1 MHMIF
6 IGVPPY
12 SYAELYLGVYDLDR
26 SCVRSDHRKDG

>member
-1 MHMIF
+1 MHVIF
-6 IGVPPY
+6 TGVSFC